1 MVQNLHIYNLIGQ
14 YTRIWDSTRPT
25 LDQLHSSFS
34 IPQWSYRRN
43 VSVSLNI
50 FFCHIHSFFI
60 MSCNLWNY
68 KALFQQSTTVHQSVV
83 FQLSNCNSRA
93 NLASAS
99 TRQNLHFWRVLAEI
113 CETSRHSPNTFARL
127 ARFADIRQA
136 LCEDSPDSPTFA
148 KGHFWE
154 KCDSPL
160 QIRMRNVWVSRIWR
174 ELPLLNFSAIIKSA
188 N

>member
-43 VSVSLNI
+43 VSVSINI
-50 FFCHIHSFFI
+50 VLSDSEFFI
-60 MSCNLWNY
+60 MSYNLWNY

-83 FQLSNCNSRA
+83 FQLSNGNSRA

-99 TRQNLHFWRVLAEI
+99 TCQK
-113 CETSRHSPNTFARL
+113 FAFL
-127 ARFADIRQA
+127 ARTHRNMQD
-136 LCEDSPDSPTFA
+136 LPTFA
-148 KGHFWE
+148 KHFCE
-154 KCDSPL
+154 TCQNNRHSPSTL
-160 QIRMRNVWVSRIWR
+160 QGLTRLADIC
-174 ELPLLNFSAIIKSA
+174 
-188 N
+188 